1 MSSKKNL
8 NCIKSESENRKKPS
22 DDSRILEQLTDKVKD
37 CFKTSHVYSCV
48 DHRCPVRG
56 SCKRSVSPWKFS

>member
-8 NCIKSESENRKKPS
+8 NCNKSESENRKKHS

-37 CFKTSHVYSCV
+37 CFKTSFVYSCA
-48 DHRCPVRG
+48 DRGCPVRG